1 MTNQRNDP
9 SLDIVGI
16 GNAIVDVLTT
26 TDDSLLERLSFKK
39 GSMTLIDENK
49 AKELYEM
56 TTNRIQRSGGSV
68 ANSLACVAQLGGKT
82 AFIGRVRN
90 DNLGQIFTEDI
101 SKTGT
106 IFQTPASSVGPS
118 TARCLIFITPDAQ
131 RTMCT
136 YLGASVLLEPKDID
150 FSAVREAKI
159 LYLEGYLWDNPA
171 AKNAFIKAAEI
182 AKNAG
187 RKVALSLSDSFCVN
201 RHRESFIKLVED
213 YIDLLFA
220 NEDEITALYET
231 SSLNTAIEK
240 LKKNCKLAAITIGKK
255 GSIIIS
261 NSKEINIDPFIFGRT
276 IDTTGAGD
284 LYAGGFLKGLADGLM
299 PEISAKIGS
308 ICAGHIVTQLGSR
321 SNTDL
326 LNLIKLH
333 LEPSTLKTQ
342 IEVTQ

>member
-1 MTNQRNDP
+1 MTNKINNP

-26 TDDSLLERLSFKK
+26 IDNSLLERLSFNK

-49 AKELYEM
+49 AKELYEIA
-56 TTNRIQRSGGSV
+56 TNKIQRSGGSV
-68 ANSLACVAQLGGKT
+68 ANSLACVSQLGGKA
-82 AFIGRVRN
+82 AFIGRVKN
-90 DNLGQIFTEDI
+90 DKLGKIFTEEI
-101 SKTGT
+101 ITTGT
-106 IFQTPASSVGPS
+106 IFKTPPSSVGPS
-118 TARCLIFITPDAQ
+118 TARCLIFVTPDAQ

-136 YLGASVLLEPKDID
+136 YLGASVLLEPEDID
-150 FSAVREAKI
+150 LSVIKEAKI

-201 RHRESFIKLVED
+201 RHRESFIKLVENH
-213 YIDLLFA
+213 IDILFA
-220 NEDEITALYET
+220 NEDEITTLYKT
-231 SSLNTAIEK
+231 SSLNTAIQK
-240 LKKNCKLAAITIGKK
+240 LKNKCDIAAITIGKK
-255 GSIIIS
+255 GSILIS
-261 NSKEINIDPFIFGRT
+261 NGTETSINPFILGKA

-284 LYAGGFLKGLADGLM
+284 LYAGGFLKGLADGLK

-326 LNLIKLH
+326 LDLINSH
-333 LEPSTLKTQ
+333 LEL
-342 IEVTQ
+342 

>member
-1 MTNQRNDP
+1 MTNKTTNT

-26 TDDSLLERLSFKK
+26 IDDSILERLSLVK
-39 GSMTLIDENK
+39 GSMTLIDEKK
-49 AKELYEM
+49 AKELYKM
-56 TTNRIQRSGGSV
+56 TTNRVQRSGGSV
-68 ANSLACVAQLGGKT
+68 ANSLACVSQLGGK
-82 AFIGRVRN
+82 AGFIGRVK
-90 DNLGQIFTEDI
+90 DDKLGEVFTEEI
-101 SKTGT
+101 STTGT
-106 IFQTPASSVGPS
+106 IFKTLTSTVGPS
-118 TARCLIFITPDAQ
+118 TATCIIFITPDAQ

-136 YLGASVLLEPKDID
+136 YLGASVLLEPKDLD
-150 FSAVREAKI
+150 LSAVRKAKI

-201 RHRESFIKLVED
+201 RHRESFLELVKD
-213 YIDLLFA
+213 HIDILFA
-220 NEDEITALYET
+220 NEYEITTLYKT

-240 LKKNCKLAAITIGKK
+240 LKQNCDLAAITIGKK
-255 GSIIIS
+255 GSILIS
-261 NSKEINIDPFIFGRT
+261 NGKKINIDPFILGKA

-284 LYAGGFLKGLADGLM
+284 LYAGGFLKGLADGLE

-308 ICAGHIVTQLGSR
+308 ICAGYIVTQLGAR

-326 LNLIKLH
+326 LNLINLH
-333 LEPSTLKTQ
+333 LKL
-342 IEVTQ
+342 

>member
-1 MTNQRNDP
+1 MTNNTSNP

-26 TDDSLLERLSFKK
+26 TDDSVLERLSLNK
-39 GSMTLIDENK
+39 GSMTLIDANK
-49 AKELYEM
+49 AKELYEI

-68 ANSLACVAQLGGKT
+68 ANSLACIAQLGGKT

-90 DNLGQIFTEDI
+90 DELGEIFTEEI
-101 SKTGT
+101 SATGT
-106 IFQTPASSVGPS
+106 IFKTPPSSVGPS
-118 TARCLIFITPDAQ
+118 TARCIIFITPDAQ

-136 YLGASVLLEPKDID
+136 YLGASVLLEPRDLD

-171 AKNAFIKAAEI
+171 AKDAFIKAAEI

-201 RHRESFIKLVED
+201 RHRESFVKLVGNH
-213 YIDLLFA
+213 IDILFA
-220 NEDEITALYET
+220 NEDEIKALYKT
-231 SSLNTAIEK
+231 SSLNTAIEE
-240 LKKNCKLAAITIGKK
+240 LKKTCDLAAITIGKK
-255 GSIIIS
+255 GSILIS
-261 NSKEINIDPFIFGRT
+261 SGKEINIDPFIFGKA

-284 LYAGGFLKGLADGLM
+284 LYAGGFLKGLADGLK
-299 PEISAKIGS
+299 PEISARIGS

-326 LNLIKLH
+326 LNLISSH
-333 LEPSTLKTQ
+333 LNH
-342 IEVTQ
+342 

>member
-1 MTNQRNDP
+1 MTNKTKDP
-9 SLDIVGI
+9 SLDVVGI
-16 GNAIVDVLTT
+16 GNAIVDVLSK

-49 AKELYEM
+49 AKELYEI

-68 ANSLACVAQLGGKT
+68 ANSLACMAQLGGKA
-82 AFIGRVRN
+82 AFIGRVR
-90 DNLGQIFTEDI
+90 DDKLGEIFTEEI

-106 IFQTPASSVGPS
+106 IFKTPPSSVGPS
-118 TARCLIFITPDAQ
+118 TARCLIFVTPDTQ

-150 FSAVREAKI
+150 LSIVREAKI

-182 AKNAG
+182 AKNSS

-213 YIDLLFA
+213 HVDILFA
-220 NEDEITALYET
+220 NEDEITTLYKT
-231 SSLNTAIEK
+231 SSLDTALEK
-240 LKKNCKLAAITIGKK
+240 LKKKCDLAAITIGKK
-255 GSIIIS
+255 GSILIS
-261 NSKEINIDPFIFGRT
+261 NGNTIDIDPYILGKA

-284 LYAGGFLKGLADGLM
+284 LYAGGFLKGLSDGLK
-299 PEISAKIGS
+299 PELSAKIGS
-308 ICAGHIVTQLGSR
+308 ICAGQIVTELGSR

-326 LNLIKLH
+326 LKLINSHLKL
-333 LEPSTLKTQ
+333 
-342 IEVTQ
+342 